1 MSCVFRDNNVEEQE
15 QSFEKMTVA
24 FPKFK
29 QESERRSQDLLG

>member
-1 MSCVFRDNNVEEQE
+1 MSCVFHDNIVEE
-15 QSFEKMTVA
+15 QSFEMVTVA